1 MRIDVDGKASQA
13 TRCIHMTIILFCLK
27 PELLIGSSPF
37 NLITVLNL

>member
-27 PELLIGSSPF
+27 SELLLGSSPF
-37 NLITVLNL
+37 NLITVL